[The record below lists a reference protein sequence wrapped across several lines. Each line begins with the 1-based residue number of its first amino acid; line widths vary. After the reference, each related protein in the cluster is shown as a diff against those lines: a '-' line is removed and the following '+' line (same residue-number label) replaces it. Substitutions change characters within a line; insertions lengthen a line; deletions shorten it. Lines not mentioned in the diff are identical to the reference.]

1 MAVRN
6 AKAPENGGN
15 YSLSDGDGLML
26 LVKKSGAK
34 SWVLRYWLDGKE
46 KRAGLGPYPLI
57 GLADARKLKNTFKHE
72 LVMGVNQQE
81 KKRAEREEAAHVEAI
96 KAMTFARVAEEW
108 YQQQAGAWSASHY
121 KIGRAHV

>member
-1 MAVRN
+1 MALTEMAVRN
-6 AKAPENGGN
+6 AKARENGGN

-34 SWVLRYWLDGKE
+34 SWVLCYWLDGKE

-72 LVMGVNQQE
+72 PPRRRKGYSI
-81 KKRAEREEAAHVEAI
+81 RGCA
-96 KAMTFARVAEEW
+96 TD
-108 YQQQAGAWSASHY
+108 
-121 KIGRAHV
+121 